1 MDKLADEFSLQNLL
15 DIKGLPGVT
24 GEDVVVYEKLELA
37 DVESHPDDRVQ
48 DLYEDYKFVRETIRF
63 QRQMLMNISTIALE
77 NAKNSESPKQ
87 VDAFTKLMAE
97 MTNSI
102 SKLMQLHKDIND
114 IMNVKPA
121 AQAGSTESGTT
132 TIKADTV
139 FVGTPADLMQQMGT
153 HQASAKRA
161 AIDMETD

>member
-1 MDKLADEFSLQNLL
+1 MDKLANDFNIANLL
-15 DIKGLPGVT
+15 DIKGLPGVI
-24 GEDVVVYEKLELA
+24 GEEVVVYEKLELEA
-37 DVESHPDDRVQ
+37 VESHPDERVK

-87 VDAFTKLMAE
+87 VEAFTKLMSE
-97 MTNSI
+97 MTNSV
-102 SKLMQLHKDIND
+102 SKLMQLHKDINEVL
-114 IMNVKPA
+114 NVKPT
-121 AQAGSTESGTT
+121 AQAGSTESGP

-139 FVGTPADLMQQMGT
+139 FIGTPADLMTQMGT

-161 AIDMETD
+161 AIDMEE